1 MLEHNHVLK
10 NAFFSLLR
18 NSALEQYLLMQGS
31 EIGKHQLFVTGENKP
46 SAAKHCDSEVNL

>member
-1 MLEHNHVLK
+1 MLEHNHVLMH
-10 NAFFSLLR
+10 FFSLLR

-46 SAAKHCDSEVNL
+46 SPANQRGSEVNL

>member
-1 MLEHNHVLK
+1 MLEHNHVLN

-46 SAAKHCDSEVNL
+46 SPASPCDSEVNL